1 MKTLLWLDDI
11 RNPFLNLEG
20 KVPEGCAKIIWAR
33 SYDEFT
39 ELIELFGLPDVIS
52 FDHDLADEHYTPS
65 QYWDSYEASKAYQ
78 ESREYLEKTGYDCT
92 KWLVDYCADREHT
105 LPRCY
110 VHSANPVGAD
120 NIKAYLNNYIKRKA
134 IEGLH

>member
-1 MKTLLWLDDI
+1 MKTLLWLDDS
-11 RNPFLNLEG
+11 RNPFLNEEG
-20 KVPEGCAKIIWAR
+20 KVPKG
-33 SYDEFT
+33 YDEICWVLNYNEFV
-39 ELIELFGLPDVIS
+39 ECIEMMGLPDAIS

-65 QYWDSYEASKAYQ
+65 KYWSDYEASKAYQ
-78 ESREYLEKTGYDCT
+78 ESQQYVEKTGYDCA